1 MWPSSLWRHV
11 KQPAGDDDGDAV
23 VKDDDGDDAE
33 EDDGD
38 DDGDADVEED
48 KDEND
53 FQNLARY
60 QQADD
65 NNFSIEGQFPSLK
78 IINIFAGETRASF
91 HMGRQPGC
99 YEIPIQKG
107 LVLSSAIPL
116 IAKR

>member
-11 KQPAGDDDGDAV
+11 KQPAGDDGDAV

-38 DDGDADVEED
+38 DDVEED

-53 FQNLARY
+53 FHNLARC
-60 QQADD
+60 QQDYD

-78 IINIFAGETRASF
+78 IINIFSGETQASF
-91 HMGRQPGC
+91 HMGQQPGC
-99 YEIPIQKG
+99 CEIPIQKG